1 MALWN
6 FNVDN
11 RSMNNSSKNTECP
24 PLYEACTLSLYQKNI
39 FRVTGLPVDATS
51 KEVARQ
57 AQKLQMLEEM
67 GGGSMGP
74 QAAFALGVAPS
85 SDEIRAALSRM
96 KEPEHRIIDEFFWYW
111 PEEFGSS
118 KSDPAIQ
125 SLIAGDESSAIQLW
139 RKREKE
145 GSQVAMHN
153 MAIMYHMY
161 AVDWTNYHVSY
172 DIDASMEEQIKTYW
186 RKAFDRLEIL
196 IDSDEIRDILKD
208 RIKSVNDE
216 ALTTGFARR
225 LFTHLPQALD
235 QVNAL
240 AALKMAETNRMDWAT
255 FHVNFMNETHQGL
268 DDVESTAEMVLA
280 PTKAR
285 VEQLLESFERN
296 ADDQP
301 ARGAALARDLL
312 ATCQPLMELFDLFH
326 GKDAHQ
332 RNDLFDKVAE
342 TILEMVISHQRAT
355 GDNKTFLAILNE
367 SLKFSNSQ
375 ILRERIKKNIDIANG
390 NLREEKVKP
399 ILERVNSITNLNA
412 TPKSKLEKFNQTV
425 LSELPYIISSIVNEP
440 DVINKIY
447 DLIAGALRSISVDAY
462 NSGGDTDTAMAA
474 IVLAQ
479 KFAKNSEL
487 INRIIEDINLL
498 NKNKIYSNCV
508 FCKSSEVSDTS
519 MMEIGMHGNV
529 SRREGTYQTCTIK
542 VPRCIKCSENAKSTE
557 NTGCIGAIIC
567 IVLGL
572 IFGVAA
578 WGPTGWFGGAFIG
591 GVVGAIFNTKIMEQ
605 SSPLKTNFDKIKR
618 YPPVAEQISKGWSF
632 GAKPP
637 Q

>member
-1 MALWN
+1 
-6 FNVDN
+6 
-11 RSMNNSSKNTECP
+11 MNNSSKNTECP

-74 QAAFALGVAPS
+74 QPAFALGVAPS
-85 SDEIRAALSRM
+85 SDEIRAALSRT
-96 KEPEHRIIDEFFWYW
+96 KEPEQRIIDEFFWYW

-125 SLIAGDESSAIQLW
+125 SLIAGDASSAIQLW

-145 GSQVAMHN
+145 GSHVAMHN

-196 IDSDEIRDILKD
+196 IDSDEIKDTLKD

-285 VEQLLESFERN
+285 VEQLMESFERDAEAN
-296 ADDQP
+296 P
-301 ARGAALARDLL
+301 AKGAELVRELL
-312 ATCQPLMELFDLFH
+312 DACKPLMSIYDLFH
-326 GKDAHQ
+326 GNDAHQ
-332 RNDLFDKVAE
+332 RNDLFDTVVESALQIIINYQKE
-342 TILEMVISHQRAT
+342 TD
-355 GDNKTFLAILNE
+355 DNEFFICLSNDLVHFTTS
-367 SLKFSNSQ
+367 SL
-375 ILRERIKKNIDIANG
+375 LRERIAENLRIAKNNINGRFAVKLIENIQSIKDSNTTPDEKLNQIKKNILFQIDEIKSKGIEIQMINAIQDTLAITLENIAIDFIKISKNIALAKESL
-390 NLREEKVKP
+390 NLAKKFVVTTKLRERIEYGSNQLQQFE
-399 ILERVNSITNLNA
+399 INS
-412 TPKSKLEKFNQTV
+412 
-425 LSELPYIISSIVNEP
+425 
-440 DVINKIY
+440 
-447 DLIAGALRSISVDAY
+447 
-462 NSGGDTDTAMAA
+462 
-474 IVLAQ
+474 
-479 KFAKNSEL
+479 
-487 INRIIEDINLL
+487 
-498 NKNKIYSNCV
+498 
-508 FCKSSEVSDTS
+508 
-519 MMEIGMHGNV
+519 
-529 SRREGTYQTCTIK
+529 
-542 VPRCIKCSENAKSTE
+542 NAKSPS
-557 NTGCIGAIIC
+557 GCLVVIFGTSIASLSIFYHVIKAII
-567 IVLGL
+567 
-572 IFGVAA
+572 
-578 WGPTGWFGGAFIG
+578 
-591 GVVGAIFNTKIMEQ
+591 
-605 SSPLKTNFDKIKR
+605 
-618 YPPVAEQISKGWSF
+618 
-632 GAKPP
+632 
-637 Q
+637 